1 MSLEQIVDNTRTDK
15 NTTHSYLPLYESLF
29 QNTKE
34 TAQNILEIGIQNGGS
49 IKLWRDYF
57 INATI
62 YGLDIIHTD
71 QLPDDIKNDK
81 NIILHTSTNAYDSQF
96 FQETFLNK
104 NLKFD
109 LLVDDGPHTLESMK
123 QFINLYS
130 QVLADDGILII
141 EDIQCFEWIDILKS
155 VVPDHFKEFIK
166 IYDLRNVKGRYDDII
181 FTIQKSI

>member
-29 QNTKE
+29 KDKKE

-57 INATI
+57 INASI
-62 YGLDIIHTD
+62 YGLNIIHID
-71 QLPDDIKNDK
+71 QIPDDIKNDK
-81 NIILHTSTNAYDSQF
+81 NIILHTSTNAYDSQL

-141 EDIQCFEWIDILKS
+141 EDVQCFEWIDILQN
-155 VVPDHFKEFIK
+155 VVPDHFQEFIK
-166 IYDLRNVKGRYDDII
+166 IYDLRNIKGRYDDII
-181 FTIQKSI
+181 FTIKKSI